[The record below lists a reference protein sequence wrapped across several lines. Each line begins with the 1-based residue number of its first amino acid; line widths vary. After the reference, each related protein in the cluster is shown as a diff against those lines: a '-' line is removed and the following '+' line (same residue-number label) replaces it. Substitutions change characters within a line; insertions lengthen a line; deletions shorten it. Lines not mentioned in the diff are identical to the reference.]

1 MEKRSCDLMILTSC
15 TVPQKGSGRLARAQC
30 TLGASSYV
38 YAEGCPAQDPVSRIS
53 AHVRML
59 EFWGGPRRSSCP
71 ITSAAASPRPAATNH
86 SSNRTYL
93 ELDSQNAS
101 RPRTRGRRTVIVP
114 QLGLTQRGDAGE
126 RGRELKI
133 LCSLFPGSGRSSDRA
148 CARSGRGRARG
159 VAPGRGTRRGS
170 WRNHYPWARP
180 LKTETR
186 VRIPLGPPQTKE
198 PDPCPPAGRPCGLD
212 QGFTRPIA
220 FM

>member
-1 MEKRSCDLMILTSC
+1 
-15 TVPQKGSGRLARAQC
+15 KGSGRLARAQC

-101 RPRTRGRRTVIVP
+101 RSRTRGRRTVNVP
-114 QLGLTQRGDAGE
+114 QLGAPR
-126 RGRELKI
+126 
-133 LCSLFPGSGRSSDRA
+133 PGGCAAWIRDLGVQLPSCRSSELPWIRA
-148 CARSGRGRARG
+148 VQGRGAPERPPA
-159 VAPGRGTRRGS
+159 VDAPGKGRGG
-170 WRNHYPWARP
+170 WR
-180 LKTETR
+180 
-186 VRIPLGPPQTKE
+186 
-198 PDPCPPAGRPCGLD
+198 
-212 QGFTRPIA
+212 
-220 FM
+220 